1 MKRKKSPRLA
11 RRVGLPLYLSL
22 SVSTGALAQTA
33 AGGVVEG
40 HVEDVVVSDQA
51 LPDNAPAA
59 GSVEAVSQKQ
69 ATVLQDVPQA
79 ATVITQQQIEALQI
93 TNLQEAQKLEP
104 SLQFRYGNVRN
115 LTFNI
120 RGFGAASSNATD
132 GIFGGVPIYID
143 GVYQPRP
150 GQAVFDIPDLN
161 GMQVFKGPQGTSGG
175 QDSTGGVVNITTSL
189 PSFVAQETA
198 EVSYGNYNYVQ
209 VKASATGAI
218 AGTDWA
224 AFRIS
229 VFGTD
234 RDGYIVNDNPAE
246 AGQKYNDWHDKG
258 ARGQVLLTP
267 NNDLSVRLIFDFSH
281 VNQACCLSLY
291 NGGVGY
297 YENGNPVSNSF
308 FTRIARLG
316 YTPLPPNAL
325 GLYQT
330 DINGYV
336 QTSQEEEEAAA
347 IVNYNLNGGYTISSV
362 TAYTGWDFHPN
373 NRSNEVIA
381 PLTITNSNGHV
392 SPERSVQEDLKISTP
407 KGQPV
412 EATAGIFYLYEA
424 LYDFGLTSYG
434 PQAGPY
440 YASASLWASNP
451 ALANA
456 TYNYLARQTYDNP
469 VTNEIAPY
477 IQDVWHA
484 APNFDITSGLRYSY
498 YDKESIYRQWES
510 AADSLAGFTPA
521 QVAQALAARQTFL
534 GPNATY
540 TENTHQGFVSGLA
553 SASYKFTPDV
563 QGYVTYSVG
572 GKGGGPN
579 LTANL
584 PPGTPLTVKPETID
598 NYEVGLKSSWFE
610 QRLQANIAAFVMV
623 DRNYITYATS
633 QVSGAPVTYLA
644 NAARAISR
652 GVELDLRAQPV
663 EGLSTFAS
671 FTYDDAYFASYANAA
686 CPFELSFLTTACN
699 LTGKPLPITPKFAM
713 ALGGEY
719 AHPIDL
725 FDGVS
730 PKPVVGYAGADYT
743 FQGGNYSNTDLSIYS
758 WIPAYG
764 LLNLHA
770 GLRFKDASWDLS
782 AWVHN
787 ALDAHYFI
795 NLSATSL
802 PGGVIS
808 GNVGDP
814 LMVGVTLKAKL

>member
-1 MKRKKSPRLA
+1 M
-11 RRVGLPLYLSL
+11 
-22 SVSTGALAQTA
+22 
-33 AGGVVEG
+33 EG
-40 HVEDVVVSDQA
+40 HVEDVVVSDQGA
-51 LPDNAPAA
+51 SDNAATA
-59 GSVEAVSQKQ
+59 NTVEAVSKKQ
-69 ATVLQDVPQA
+69 ETVLQDTPQA
-79 ATVITQQQIEALQI
+79 ATVITQQQIELLQI

-104 SLQFRYGNVRN
+104 SLQFRYSNVRN

-161 GMQVFKGPQGTSGG
+161 GMQVFKGPQGTFGG

-209 VKASATGAI
+209 VKAAATGAI
-218 AGTDWA
+218 ADTDWA

-281 VNQACCLSLY
+281 INQACCLNLY
-291 NGGVGY
+291 NGAVGY
-297 YENGNPVSNSF
+297 YANGAPVTNNF

-316 YTPLPPNAL
+316 YTPLPANAL

-330 DINGYV
+330 DVNGYQ
-336 QTSQEEEEAAA
+336 QTAQESEGAAA
-347 IVNYNLNGGYTISSV
+347 IVTYNLNGYTISSV
-362 TAYTGWDFHPN
+362 SAYRGWDFHPN
-373 NRSNEVIA
+373 NRNDGVIA
-381 PLTITNSNGHV
+381 PLLETNTNGHV
-392 SPERSVQEDLKISTP
+392 NERSVEEDLKISTP

-412 EATAGIFYLYEA
+412 EATAGVFYFYEQ
-424 LYDFGLTSYG
+424 LYDWGLTSYG
-434 PQAGPY
+434 SQAGGY
-440 YASASLWASNP
+440 YASPALWGIDGG

-456 TYNYLARQTYDNP
+456 TYNNLARQTYDNP
-469 VTNEIAPY
+469 TTNEIAPY

-484 APNFDITSGLRYSY
+484 APNFDITTGLRYSY
-498 YDKESIYRQWES
+498 YDKQSIYRQWEL
-510 AADSLAGFTPA
+510 AAETLSGYGFTQA
-521 QVAQALAARQTFL
+521 QINQALATRQSFL

-540 TENTHQGFVSGLA
+540 TEDIHQGFVSGLA

-563 QGYVTYSVG
+563 LGYVTYSVG

-584 PPGTPLTVKPETID
+584 PAGTPLTVQPETID
-598 NYEVGLKSSWFE
+598 NYEVGLKSSWFD
-610 QRLQANIAAFVMV
+610 QRLQANLAAFVMV
-623 DRNYITYATS
+623 DRNFITYAES
-633 QVSGAPVTYLA
+633 SISGAPVTYLA

-663 EGLSTFAS
+663 EGLTTFAS
-671 FTYDDAYFASYANAA
+671 FTYDDTYFASYANAA
-686 CPFELSFLTTACN
+686 CPYELSYITTSCN
-699 LTGKPLPITPKFAM
+699 LTGQTLSITPKFAM

-719 AHPIDL
+719 SRHLDI
-725 FDGVS
+725 FDGLS

-743 FQGGNYSNTDLSIYS
+743 YQTGFFSNYDNSIYS
-758 WIPAYG
+758 YIPAYG

-770 GLRFKDASWDLS
+770 GVKFDDRSWDLS

-787 ALDAHYFI
+787 ALDTHYFI
-795 NLSATSL
+795 NLSAVNL

>member
-40 HVEDVVVSDQA
+40 HVEDVVVSDQGA
-51 LPDNAPAA
+51 PDNAATA
-59 GSVEAVSQKQ
+59 NSVEAVSKKQ
-69 ATVLQDVPQA
+69 ETVLQDTPQA

-132 GIFGGVPIYID
+132 AIYGGVPIYID

-198 EVSYGNYNYVQ
+198 EVSYANYNYVQ
-209 VKASATGAI
+209 VKATATGPI
-218 AGTDWA
+218 ADSDWA
-224 AFRIS
+224 AFRLS

-234 RDGYIVNDNPAE
+234 RDGYIVNVNPAE

-281 VNQACCLSLY
+281 INQACCLNLY
-291 NGGVGY
+291 NGAVGY
-297 YENGNPVSNSF
+297 FANGIPVPNNF
-308 FTRIARLG
+308 FTRIGRLG
-316 YTPLPPNAL
+316 YTPLPANAL

-336 QTSQEEEEAAA
+336 QTAQETEEAAA
-347 IVNYNLNGGYTISSV
+347 IVNYNLNGYTISSV
-362 TAYTGWDFHPN
+362 SAYSGWDFHPN
-373 NRSNEVIA
+373 NRSNETIA

-392 SPERSVQEDLKISTP
+392 SPQRSVQEDLKISTP

-412 EATAGIFYLYEA
+412 EATAGAFYLYEA

-434 PQAGPY
+434 PQAAGY
-440 YASASLWASNP
+440 YGNAALLASNL
-451 ALANA
+451 ALAAA
-456 TYNYLARQTYDNP
+456 TYDYLARQTYDNP
-469 VTNEIAPY
+469 KTNEIAPY
-477 IQDVWHA
+477 VQDVWHA
-484 APNFDITSGLRYSY
+484 APNFDITTGLRYSY
-498 YDKESIYRQWES
+498 YGRDSIYRQWQS
-510 AADSLAGFTPA
+510 AAESLAGFTPA
-521 QVAQALAARQTFL
+521 QVAQALALRTTFL

-553 SASYKFTPDV
+553 SASFKFTPDV
-563 QGYVTYSVG
+563 LGYVTYSVG
-572 GKGGGPN
+572 GRGGGPN

-584 PPGTPLTVKPETID
+584 PAGTPLTVKPENID
-598 NYEVGLKSSWFE
+598 NYEVGLKSSWFD

-623 DRNYITYATS
+623 DRNYINFGNS
-633 QVSGAPVTYLA
+633 QVSGAPVTFLA

-663 EGLSTFAS
+663 EGLTTFAS
-671 FTYDDAYFASYANAA
+671 FTYDDTYFASFANAA
-686 CPFELSFLTTACN
+686 CPFELSYKTTPCN
-699 LTGKPLPITPKFAM
+699 LTGQTLPITPKFAM
-713 ALGGEY
+713 SLGGEY
-719 AHPIDL
+719 SRHLDL
-725 FDGVS
+725 FDGFS
-730 PKPVVGYAGADYT
+730 PKPVIGYAGADWTYQT
-743 FQGGNYSNTDLSIYS
+743 GFFSNYDDSIYS
-758 WIPAYG
+758 YIPAYG
-764 LLNLHA
+764 LLNIHA
-770 GLRFKDASWDLS
+770 GVKFDDASWDLS

-787 ALDAHYFI
+787 ALDKHYFI
-795 NLSATSL
+795 SLSAINL

-814 LMVGVTLKAKL
+814 LMVGFTLKAKL